1 MAERPRYEL
10 YMADRAQGLS
20 YPEIAKKYGVS
31 RQAVQQVC
39 AQRMPSHFKPYTK
52 NEVVYPHLRRRLNK
66 NEITRAEFAR
76 RLGRV
81 PRASAVSTVG
91 KWFRGK
97 GYPVKKTID
106 KIIAITGLSYEKL
119 FEREGGESA

>member
-10 YMADRAQGLS
+10 YMADRAQGLT
-20 YPEIAKKYGVS
+20 YTEIAKKYGVS
-31 RQAVQQVC
+31 CQAVQQAC
-39 AQRMPSHFKPYTK
+39 AQHMPSCFKPYTK
-52 NEVVYPHLRRRLNK
+52 NEVVYPHLRRWLNE

-81 PRASAVSTVG
+81 PHASAISDVG
-91 KWFRGK
+91 KWFRDE

-119 FEREGGESA
+119 FEREGGEG